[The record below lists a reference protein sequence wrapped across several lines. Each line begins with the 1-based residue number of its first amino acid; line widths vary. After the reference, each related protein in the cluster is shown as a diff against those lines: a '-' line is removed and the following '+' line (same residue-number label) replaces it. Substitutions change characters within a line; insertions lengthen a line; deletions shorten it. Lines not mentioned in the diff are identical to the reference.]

1 MIFLGISIF
10 SVPDEEQRGRQQ
22 RSLSTR
28 PTQLTTRPTNGQR
41 SNENEAAAQKLLERK
56 AQARIQKSFRLI

>member
-22 RSLSTR
+22 R

-56 AQARIQKSFRLI
+56 AQARIQKSFCPI